1 MRLCGG
7 VGKGVG
13 MKPEV
18 YISEVIKHMKLTG
31 ATDADLQRVTG
42 WSKSTMSRRFKN
54 PGQITLK
61 EASDISEYLG
71 INQRR

>member
-1 MRLCGG
+1 
-7 VGKGVG
+7 

>member
-7 VGKGVG
+7 VGKGVV
-13 MKPEV
+13 MKPQTFMAEV
-18 YISEVIKHMKLTG
+18 RKYQELTG

-42 WSKSTMSRRFKN
+42 LSKSTMSRRFKN